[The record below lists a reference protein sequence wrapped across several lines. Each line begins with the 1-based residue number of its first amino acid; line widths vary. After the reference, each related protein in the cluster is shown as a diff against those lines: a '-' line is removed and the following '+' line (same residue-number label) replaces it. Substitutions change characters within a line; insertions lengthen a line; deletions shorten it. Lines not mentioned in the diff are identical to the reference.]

1 MSFFTESTAQEGS
14 LFVKDIV
21 AQELSYGNSDSNVT
35 INHGLTTGSIC
46 LSVGTVN
53 LLNPSFGSIVT
64 IAGSTD
70 GKAAM
75 YAPYCTVTQNLSV
88 IGTGLSNVLNVSGPY
103 ASVAGTLSNPG
114 FFLGANASM
123 TGTVTSTLL
132 TSLNA
137 SVSGTTSS
145 VLLAGTAMTLTG
157 SAVIGNSLTVGSVLT
172 SYTLSGTYLG
182 LNGSAVLAGNLTA
195 SGTVSSALAV
205 VSNSLQGTSLTLS
218 NSALIGG
225 SCTVGSSVIAPT
237 IVGTTLTI
245 SGSATAALA
254 VVSNTLQGT
263 SLSIANSASIANS
276 LTVGSSVASYTISGT
291 TLALNGNASVTGTV
305 TAALHNGGAMSLTG
319 GGNIGGSLAVGS
331 VVSVYTLS
339 GTYLTINGNA
349 SVTGTVTAAL
359 HNGGAMS
366 LTGGGNVGGSLAV
379 GSAVSAYTLSGTSL
393 SVAGAASVSG
403 AVIIGSSLALGTVLQ
418 IRNQYG
424 TVSLQT
430 PGSTSTYSLTV
441 PLAPPASSSVPYV
454 DATGSI
460 TWNGIPISTVYN
472 QTAVITN
479 AKLWVTSGATANGTL
494 TVYPTSNNT
503 ATGTALFGTILS
515 VSAVVG
521 TNTTTINSVQ
531 MCGLRSISSDQ
542 RTIIFNVI
550 QGNTTGFGGGA
561 AFAAASS
568 GSTLYITLLGV

>member
-88 IGTGLSNVLNVSGPY
+88 IGTGLSNVLNVTGPY

-114 FFLGANASM
+114 LFLGANASM

-145 VLLAGTAMTLTG
+145 VLLSGTAMTLTG

-182 LNGSAVLAGNLTA
+182 LNGSAVLAGSLTA

-205 VSNSLQGTSLTLS
+205 VSNSLQGTSLMLS

-245 SGSATAALA
+245 SGSATAAA

-331 VVSVYTLS
+331 AVSAYTIS
-339 GTYLTINGNA
+339 GTSLTINGNA
-349 SVTGTVTAAL
+349 SMSGTVTAAL
-359 HNGGAMS
+359 HSGAAMS
-366 LTGGGNVGGSLAV
+366 LSGGAVVGGNLTV
-379 GSAVSAYTLSGTSL
+379 GSAVSAYTLSGTTL

-441 PLAPPASSSVPYV
+441 PPAPPASSSVPYV

-472 QTAVITN
+472 HTAVITN

-542 RTIIFNVI
+542 RTLIFNVI
-550 QGNTTGFGGGA
+550 QGNTTGLGGGA
-561 AFAAASS
+561 AFAAAVS